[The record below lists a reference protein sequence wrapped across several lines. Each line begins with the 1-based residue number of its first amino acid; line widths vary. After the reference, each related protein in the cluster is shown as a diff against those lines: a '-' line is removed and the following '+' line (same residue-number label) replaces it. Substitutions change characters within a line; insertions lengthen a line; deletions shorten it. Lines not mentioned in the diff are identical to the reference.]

1 MNKRIIN
8 KFLASKL
15 SKAALLFMFT
25 LSFSILALSSS
36 ADDADPDWGYGGAA
50 NPSKWGELTPEFE
63 FCELGRDQSPVDVN
77 IVEEGESTEIEFNY
91 QPSEVKVTDNNN
103 SHTIEVGFA
112 PGNTIAINGEE
123 YELLQFHFHT
133 PSEHSIEEEF
143 SAMELH
149 LVHQNQAGE
158 LAVIGVMMNEGDENP
173 IIAKVW
179 DAIPQGT
186 KAAKGNTITLD
197 VAELLPEDT
206 TFVSYQGSL
215 TIPPCSEQV
224 SWNLMLEPIEL
235 SAEQITTFESIYSY
249 NARPVQP
256 LNGRQIELN
265 PGN

>member
-1 MNKRIIN
+1 MNRRILK

-15 SKAALLFMFT
+15 LKAILLFVLT
-25 LSFSILALSSS
+25 LSLSIYGHPSS

-63 FCELGRDQSPVDVN
+63 FCELGRDRSPVDVN
-77 IVEEGESTEIEFNY
+77 VVKEGEPTEIEFNY
-91 QPSEVKVTDNNN
+91 QPSEVKVTDNKN
-103 SHTIEVGFA
+103 SQTIEVGFA
-112 PGNTIAINGEE
+112 PGNAIAIDGEE
-123 YELLQFHFHT
+123 YQLLQFHFHT
-133 PSEHSIEEEF
+133 PSEHSIEGEF

-158 LAVIGVMMNEGDENP
+158 LAVVGVMINEGDENP
-173 IIAKVW
+173 IIAEVW
-179 DAIPQGT
+179 EAIPQGT
-186 KAAKGNTITLD
+186 KAVTGNTITLD

-235 SAEQITTFESIYSY
+235 SAEQIATFESIYPY

-256 LNGRQIELN
+256 LNGRQLELN